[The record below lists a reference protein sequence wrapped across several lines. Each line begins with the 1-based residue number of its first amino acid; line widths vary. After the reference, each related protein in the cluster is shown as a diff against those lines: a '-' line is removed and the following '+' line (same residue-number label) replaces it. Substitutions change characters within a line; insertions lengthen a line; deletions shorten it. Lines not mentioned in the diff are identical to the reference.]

1 MEMVYYMLNGLNTLP
16 DIERKERLEEM
27 KNKLKEIRKSKG
39 MTQEELAEK
48 SGVSRGTI
56 VALENNEGK
65 VVTKTSTLLKLA
77 AVLGCA
83 VSDIFFS

>member
-1 MEMVYYMLNGLNTLP
+1 
-16 DIERKERLEEM
+16 M

-83 VSDIFFS
+83 VSDIFFG